1 MKNEATANSFKAKM
15 LFKGRK
21 ILISLKR
28 NYYIIPLIFTLI
40 CAAYFLCTLYILSPV
55 FFRIQSATSYSKF
68 NSLFIFL
75 VSLAVILYS
84 IAYLNYAI
92 KKYGKNRPLYMLII
106 FYVLMV
112 GSIALLI
119 LLYYSNYYN
128 YLDDLNIFNT
138 QPDKQVAYREFLQ
151 KDIQAHNAI
160 IVTLVLAFVDLL
172 IVSTAPLVQSKL
184 KKLKFKQIDENTQ
197 YEGKKE
203 DK

>member
-160 IVTLVLAFVDLL
+160 IVTLVLSFVDLL
-172 IVSTAPLVQSKL
+172 IVSTAPLVQ
-184 KKLKFKQIDENTQ
+184 
-197 YEGKKE
+197 
-203 DK
+203 

>member
-1 MKNEATANSFKAKM
+1 
-15 LFKGRK
+15 
-21 ILISLKR
+21 
-28 NYYIIPLIFTLI
+28 
-40 CAAYFLCTLYILSPV
+40 
-55 FFRIQSATSYSKF
+55 
-68 NSLFIFL
+68 
-75 VSLAVILYS
+75 
-84 IAYLNYAI
+84 
-92 KKYGKNRPLYMLII
+92 MLII

-160 IVTLVLAFVDLL
+160 ITSLVLSFVDLL

-184 KKLKFKQIDENTQ
+184 KKLKFKQIDENAQ

>member
-40 CAAYFLCTLYILSPV
+40 CAAYFLCTLYILLPV

-92 KKYGKNRPLYMLII
+92 KKYGKTRPLYMLII

-160 IVTLVLAFVDLL
+160 ITSLILSFVDLL

-184 KKLKFKQIDENTQ
+184 KKLKFKQIDENAQ

-203 DK
+203 NK

>member
-40 CAAYFLCTLYILSPV
+40 CAAYLLCTLHILSPV
-55 FFRIQSATSYSKF
+55 LFRIQSATSYSKF

-160 IVTLVLAFVDLL
+160 ITSLILSFVDLL

-184 KKLKFKQIDENTQ
+184 KKLKFKQIDENAQ

>member
-55 FFRIQSATSYSKF
+55 FFRIQSATSYSEF

-92 KKYGKNRPLYMLII
+92 KKYGKIKDTSKYNK
-106 FYVLMV
+106 
-112 GSIALLI
+112 LLDKHI
-119 LLYYSNYYN
+119 NNMMQKEYFRAVEEFANNNKYYKQAQDLSNKYKMYEWDKLARTN
-128 YLDDLNIFNT
+128 KTDYESLN
-138 QPDKQVAYREFLQ
+138 K
-151 KDIQAHNAI
+151 
-160 IVTLVLAFVDLL
+160 
-172 IVSTAPLVQSKL
+172 
-184 KKLKFKQIDENTQ
+184 KFK
-197 YEGKKE
+197 
-203 DK
+203 

>member
-1 MKNEATANSFKAKM
+1 MSEQNSIDKINSNQVISGIYKIENLINHKVYIGQSKHIERRWAEHCHPSAKS
-15 LFKGRK
+15 
-21 ILISLKR
+21 LISK
-28 NYYIIPLIFTLI
+28 
-40 CAAYFLCTLYILSPV
+40 
-55 FFRIQSATSYSKF
+55 
-68 NSLFIFL
+68 
-75 VSLAVILYS
+75 
-84 IAYLNYAI
+84 AI

-160 IVTLVLAFVDLL
+160 IVTLVLSFVDLL

-184 KKLKFKQIDENTQ
+184 KKLKFKQIDENAQ

-203 DK
+203 NK

>member
-28 NYYIIPLIFTLI
+28 NYFIIPLIFTLI

-84 IAYLNYAI
+84 IA
-92 KKYGKNRPLYMLII
+92 
-106 FYVLMV
+106 
-112 GSIALLI
+112 LLI

-160 IVTLVLAFVDLL
+160 IVTLVLSFVDLL

-184 KKLKFKQIDENTQ
+184 KKLKFKQIDENAQ